1 MEPRALA
8 DEYCAIDSLPRPKE
22 TTMLQ
27 RLAERALSLCLAA
40 MLTFA
45 MLGSIDH
52 LAQPDESAP
61 QWAQNTPTRA

>member
-1 MEPRALA
+1 
-8 DEYCAIDSLPRPKE
+8 
-22 TTMLQ
+22 MLQ

-61 QWAQNTPTRA
+61 QWAQNTTTRA